1 MNAFRYNNTST
12 SLEQQLIRLYDAA
25 DDIRY
30 RISVISDRNNINGS
44 LTYDDRILLDTFTNM
59 YTTTIRQIDC
69 IYNLIENTTTTQRP
83 RSYAAAAT
91 SRETINSS
99 RTPNPNTT
107 PAANRPRRYSL
118 TEPIN
123 NYINNLSTR
132 YVLTEALRSFSDPVV
147 VAPTLQQIENAT
159 NRTIFDTIDNPPNI
173 SCPISLDRFENDDSV
188 MVIRHCGHVFQTQS
202 LQRWFR
208 ANVRCPV
215 CRYDIRNYVQG
226 YVQRNDTSEE
236 EQPYSPQTYDVENNS
251 DNEEGAVDDSMPD
264 LEPIQINTNSNANT
278 PVNSTGEIFSNLA
291 TQALSQLFNVEH
303 VGNVTYDPSSELL
316 VFDAIIQGI
325 RR

>member
-30 RISVISDRNNINGS
+30 RISIISDRNNVNGS
-44 LTYDDRILLDTFTNM
+44 LTYDDRILLDTYTNM
-59 YTTTIRQIDC
+59 YTVTIRQIDG
-69 IYNLIENTTTTQRP
+69 IYNLIENRRNNTTTTSRP
-83 RSYAAAAT
+83 TSYASAAAST
-91 SRETINSS
+91 LNRDRINIGRVS
-99 RTPNPNTT
+99 NPI
-107 PAANRPRRYSL
+107 S
-118 TEPIN
+118 
-123 NYINNLSTR
+123 NYVNNLSTR
-132 YVLTEALRSFSDPVV
+132 YVLSEAIRSFSDPVV